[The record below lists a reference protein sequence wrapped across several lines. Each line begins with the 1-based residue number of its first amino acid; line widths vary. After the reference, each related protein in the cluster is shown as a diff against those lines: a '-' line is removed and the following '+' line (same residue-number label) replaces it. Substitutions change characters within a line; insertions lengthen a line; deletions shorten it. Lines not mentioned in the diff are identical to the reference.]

1 MKLYAPAEY
10 WKLSQSALQEI
21 CNGCG
26 PAEGWKQKYIPDHIL
41 WISIKEACDI
51 HDYMY
56 HIGQTNT
63 DREEAD
69 RVFLNNM
76 LRIVEAES
84 RFWLLRL
91 LRRRL
96 ALDYYCAVR
105 DFGAPYFWEDKNLP
119 GTMVDPLIHCFGV
132 V

>member
-1 MKLYAPAEY
+1 MAVKLYAPQDY
-10 WKLSQSALQEI
+10 WKLSPDAHKEI

-26 PAEGWKQKYIPDHIL
+26 PAGGWKRKYIPDHL
-41 WISIKEACDI
+41 LFISIKKACDI

-56 HIGQTNT
+56 FVGKTEA

-76 LRIVEAES
+76 LRIVETES
-84 RFWLLRL
+84 SFWWTKA

-96 ALDYYCAVR
+96 ALDYYAAVR
-105 DFGAPYFWEDKNLP
+105 DYGAVYFWADKNSAE
-119 GTMVDPLIHCFGV
+119 TFRDPMEAFA
-132 V
+132 

>member
-10 WKLSQSALQEI
+10 WELSPEARKEI

-26 PAEGWKQKYIPDHIL
+26 PAGGWKRKYIPNHL
-41 WISIKEACDI
+41 LFVSISSACDI

-56 HIGQTNT
+56 FAGQTNE

-84 RFWLLRL
+84 TNWLTRTI
-91 LRRRL
+91 RRRL
-96 ALDYYCAVR
+96 ALDYYATVR
-105 DFGAPYFWEDKNLP
+105 DYGAQYFWVGKNP
-119 GTMVDPLIHCFGV
+119 GSTFKDPNDLV
-132 V
+132 RA